1 MRGCGVWFGVELSDE
16 DMLIV
21 CASGDDGGVAKLK
34 FCCVRNR
41 DGTLGAWGSKE
52 DGSWC
57 G

>member
-21 CASGDDGGVAKLK
+21 CASGDGGCEISVLL
-34 FCCVRNR
+34 CVESR
-41 DGTLGAWGSKE
+41 WYPKGSKE
-52 DGSWC
+52 GGSWF